1 MKQSNESTAEGVR
14 RPAGIKDIAQALG
27 VSIGTVDRALHGR
40 PGINPVTQKRVLK
53 MAQTLGYR
61 PNIVARNLKLRRK
74 LRIAVQLPREIAA
87 FFDALREGIRE
98 AAAPF
103 ESSVELVFFDVP
115 RLGEQETEAFQLALN
130 EGVSGIIVAPGH
142 PQDLKALIRKAALS
156 RVPVVCVATDAPKT
170 ERLTAVSSDP
180 YISGAIV
187 AELFLRTVPQTGSVL
202 AVTGDLSTYDH
213 AEKLRGFEQFL
224 ATGAQLALGAVI
236 QAHDDPAEAYERV
249 SQELRNRSD
258 IRAVY
263 VGTANSLPAIRA
275 LKDAG
280 RLREVTMI
288 TTDLVPGLA
297 PLIRNGE
304 VLATVHQRPVTQGR
318 MAFQALHL
326 FLTHSIVPPARLT
339 LAPHIVLRSNL
350 KFFLERHPVSLEGPD
365 RHSKCVIYD

>member
-115 RLGEQETEAFQLALN
+115 RLGEREAEAFQQALN
-130 EGVSGIIVAPGH
+130 EGVSGIVVAPGH

-224 ATGAQLALGAVI
+224 ATGAQLALGA
-236 QAHDDPAEAYERV
+236 R
-249 SQELRNRSD
+249 
-258 IRAVY
+258 
-263 VGTANSLPAIRA
+263 
-275 LKDAG
+275 
-280 RLREVTMI
+280 
-288 TTDLVPGLA
+288 
-297 PLIRNGE
+297 
-304 VLATVHQRPVTQGR
+304 
-318 MAFQALHL
+318 
-326 FLTHSIVPPARLT
+326 
-339 LAPHIVLRSNL
+339 
-350 KFFLERHPVSLEGPD
+350 
-365 RHSKCVIYD
+365 